1 MPGLEC
7 NCVFGSVN
15 YPDNY
20 FWAGSM
26 KRLYVYSLVGFIF
39 SFSAFSFAADATK
52 DIVLTSLDWPPFT
65 SPSIG
70 GGGMTSIIVKQAFE
84 HEGYN
89 LKIEFEP
96 WETAVSRAMNDK
108 SVSGYFPEY
117 YSSDIEDRCVFS
129 DAIGTS
135 MVVFAHRNGET
146 VKSASL
152 ADLKSTEVGVVS
164 GYVNEEN
171 FDHAVAEKK
180 IPVLESVDDV
190 ENVKNLLDHKVDLA
204 VIDKR
209 VLSYWMLHDDELK
222 GHLQQVKYNP
232 GGLKLHGLYVCFTGP
247 EAKEHADVLARG
259 LKALDPMGFGL
270 QNDPMYKGK
279 M

>member
-1 MPGLEC
+1 
-7 NCVFGSVN
+7 
-15 YPDNY
+15 
-20 FWAGSM
+20 M
-26 KRLYVYSLVGFIF
+26 KKQCLYSLLGVVLFL
-39 SFSAFSFAADATK
+39 SCYSSAK

-84 HEGYN
+84 REGYN

-96 WETAVSRAMNDK
+96 WETAVSRAMND
-108 SVSGYFPEY
+108 SEVAGYFPEY
-117 YSSDIEDRCVFS
+117 YSSDLEKRCVFS

-135 MVVFAHRNGET
+135 MVVFAHRAEEE
-146 VKSASL
+146 KPSATLKDL
-152 ADLKSTEVGVVS
+152 ASSKVGVVS

-171 FDHAVAEKK
+171 FDHAVAQKK

-190 ENVKNLLDHKVDLA
+190 QNIKNLLGHKVDLA

-209 VLSYWMLHDDELK
+209 VLSYWVSNDKDLK
-222 GHLQQVKYNP
+222 PRKGEVKYNM
-232 GGLKLHGLYVCFTGP
+232 GGLKLHGLYVCFTG
-247 EAKEHADVLARG
+247 ADAEENAAVLARG
-259 LKALDPMGFGL
+259 LRALDPMGFGL
-270 QNDPMYKGK
+270 QNDPMYKDK

>member
-1 MPGLEC
+1 MKQQYL
-7 NCVFGSVN
+7 
-15 YPDNY
+15 YP
-20 FWAGSM
+20 
-26 KRLYVYSLVGFIF
+26 LIGFFLSI
-39 SFSAFSFAADATK
+39 SSFAFPADANK
-52 DIVLTSLDWPPFT
+52 EIILTSLDWPPFT
-65 SPSIG
+65 SSGIG

-84 HEGYN
+84 LEGYH

-96 WETAVSRAMNDK
+96 WETAVSRAMNDN
-108 SVSGYFPEY
+108 SVAGYFPEY

-135 MVVFAHRNGET
+135 MVVFAHRAGESIQ
-146 VKSASL
+146 SASL

-171 FDHAVAEKK
+171 FDHAVANKK

-190 ENVKNLLDHKVDLA
+190 GNIKNLLDHKVDLA

-209 VLSYWMLHDDELK
+209 VLSYWMLHDTGLN
-222 GHLQQVKYNP
+222 GFRGQVSYNP

-247 EAKEHADVLARG
+247 QAKEHADVLARG